1 MIISKTPFRISF
13 FGGGTDFPLW
23 YEANGGAV
31 LSTSIDKY
39 CYLSCRDLPP
49 FFDNKYR
56 VVYSDIE
63 LTQSVSEIKHPVVR
77 ACLDYLGFENRG
89 VEVIHYADL
98 PARTGIGS
106 SSSFTVGLLNALH
119 ALKGKNIPK
128 EMLGKAAIFVEQNLL
143 HESVGSQDQMAAA
156 CGGLNEIR
164 FSADSISVLPLEI
177 SEDRRLE
184 LERSLILLYTGVSRF
199 SSEIAQAHI
208 QNIPNK
214 EAELR
219 LMTQMVDEAKK
230 ILSSST
236 PISEFGKLLHEAW
249 IIKSRFSQKV
259 STNLVDEI
267 YKVALDL
274 GTDGGKLLGAGGGG
288 FVLLSA
294 RPELHSKILSTLSR
308 YLHVPFRFESEGTSL
323 IS

>member
-23 YEANGGAV
+23 YEEHGGAV

-77 ACLDYLGFENRG
+77 ACLDYLDFDDRG

-119 ALKGKNIPK
+119 ALNGTHLSKDD
-128 EMLGKAAIFVEQNLL
+128 LGKAAIFVEQNLL
-143 HESVGSQDQMAAA
+143 RESVGSQDQMAAA
-156 CGGLNEIR
+156 YGGLNEIR
-164 FSADSISVLPLEI
+164 FSANSISVSPLEI
-177 SEDRRLE
+177 SKNRRLE

-199 SSEIAQAHI
+199 SSEIAQTHI

-230 ILSSST
+230 ILSSSL

-249 IIKSRFSQKV
+249 TIKSRLSQKV
-259 STNLVDEI
+259 STNLVNEI

-274 GTDGGKLLGAGGGG
+274 GADGGKLLGAGGGG
-288 FVLLSA
+288 FFLLSA
-294 RPELHSKILSTLSR
+294 RPELHLKILSALSG

-323 IS
+323 IF

>member
-23 YEANGGAV
+23 YEEHGGAV

-63 LTQSVSEIKHPVVR
+63 LTQSISEIRHPVVKV
-77 ACLDYLGFENRG
+77 CLDSLGFKDRG

-119 ALKGKNIPK
+119 ALNGRFVPQQ
-128 EMLGKAAIFVEQNLL
+128 ELGEAAIHVEQKLL
-143 HESVGSQDQMAAA
+143 NESVGSQDQMAAA
-156 CGGLNEIR
+156 CGGLNEIK
-164 FSADSISVLPLEI
+164 FTKNSITVSPIEI
-177 SEDRRLE
+177 SKDRLLQLE
-184 LERSLILLYTGVSRF
+184 ESLILIYTGVSRF
-199 SSEIAQAHI
+199 SSEIAQAHVK
-208 QNIPNK
+208 NIPSK
-214 EAELR
+214 ESELKM
-219 LMTQMVDEAKK
+219 MTQMVDEAKN
-230 ILSSST
+230 ILNSSA
-236 PISEFGKLLHEAW
+236 PISDFGKLLHESW
-249 IIKSRFSQKV
+249 VIKSKLTKKV
-259 STNLVDEI
+259 STTLVDDI

-274 GTDGGKLLGAGGGG
+274 GADGGKLLGAGGGG

-294 RPELHSKILSTLSR
+294 RPELHSTILSALSR
-308 YLHVPFRFESEGTSL
+308 YLHVPFKFESEGTSL